1 MCNIHTSQIVTCA
14 FTPWNAKGGNSRYLL
29 EILLSELLSFPFHI
43 PGFYCDFCNY
53 LSCLTTN
60 AIVKKLFFTYK
71 SLLFLWIMWITLCIT
86 IKCRKSVPLF
96 VDNFVRFW
104 DYICL
109 RTCVLRQVVTHFPTC
124 RWNRHCF
131 LRRHSQF
138 VKNAAFCV
146 LPVWREKGAASGAL
160 REIDWWGFYEPS
172 ISFTLPASTGS
183 ARKNQSVRT
192 DGKPDFVCLHAPP
205 KHVSQSKLHHIRQ
218 NCRL

>member
-1 MCNIHTSQIVTCA
+1 MLVRQPRVQYPHITNCDVCFYTVKCKRRKLQIFPWDFTLWTSILP
-14 FTPWNAKGGNSRYLL
+14 FPHPGLL
-29 EILLSELLSFPFHI
+29 FWFLYF
-43 PGFYCDFCNY
+43 

-124 RWNRHCF
+124 RRNRHCF

-146 LPVWREKGAASGAL
+146 LPVWIEQGAACDTL
-160 REIDWWGFYEPS
+160 RETTRWG
-172 ISFTLPASTGS
+172 
-183 ARKNQSVRT
+183 
-192 DGKPDFVCLHAPP
+192 
-205 KHVSQSKLHHIRQ
+205 
-218 NCRL
+218 